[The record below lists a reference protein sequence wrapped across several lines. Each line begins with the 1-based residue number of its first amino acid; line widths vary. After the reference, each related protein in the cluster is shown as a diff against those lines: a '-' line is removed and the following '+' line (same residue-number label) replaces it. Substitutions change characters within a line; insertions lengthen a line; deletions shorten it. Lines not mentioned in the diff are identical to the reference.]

1 MDSALFLSTHLL
13 EFLNWF
19 LIFYGLLFVVIMPI
33 MMEVDTSGNY
43 ERYRKIIDYLLEIF
57 SFLIVI
63 SRPLFKAIIFLIVGS
78 YISMALLALKG

>member
-19 LIFYGLLFVVIMPI
+19 LCFYGLLFVVVMPI
-33 MMEVDTSGNY
+33 MMEVDTSGEY
-43 ERYRKIIDYLLEIF
+43 EKYRKYIDYLLEIF